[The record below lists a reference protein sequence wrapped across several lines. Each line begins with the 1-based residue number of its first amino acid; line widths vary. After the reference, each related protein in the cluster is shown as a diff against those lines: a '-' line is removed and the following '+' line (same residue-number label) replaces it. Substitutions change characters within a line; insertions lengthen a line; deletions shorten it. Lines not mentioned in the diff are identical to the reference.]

1 MITNTTTGVSVME
14 AKQRTILQQGGEVK
28 PDPEV
33 PEKPTRRR
41 FTAEYKLRI
50 LRLAEACTEPGSVG
64 ALLRREGLYSSHLTV
79 WRRQRERGALDG
91 LKPKKRGRK
100 VAERNPLL
108 PELERLRKENE
119 RLTQR
124 LTQAEIIIEVQKKV
138 SQMLEIPLE
147 TPESNE
153 GD

>member
-50 LRLAEACTEPGSVG
+50 LRLADTCTKPGSVG

-100 VAERNPLL
+100 VTERNPLL

-124 LTQAEIIIEVQKKV
+124 LKQTEIIIEVQKKV

>member
-1 MITNTTTGVSVME
+1 MITNTITGVSVME
-14 AKQRTILQQGGEVK
+14 AGLGVRQGGRIG

-50 LRLAEACTEPGSVG
+50 LHLADACTEPGSIG
-64 ALLRREGLYSSHLTV
+64 ALLRREGLYSSHLTA

-100 VAERNPLL
+100 ADERNPLL
-108 PELERLRKENE
+108 PEVERLRKENE
-119 RLTQR
+119 QLTKRLK
-124 LTQAEIIIEVQKKV
+124 QAELIIEVQKKV
-138 SQMLEIPLE
+138 SEMFQ
-147 TPESNE
+147 TPERRE